1 VWGVY
6 DRRED
11 CQTHSVPPSLERD
24 ARDPAVEARRLAEH
38 GVVRLRADNP
48 SPLTLSGSN
57 SWIVGRDPAYL
68 VDPGPALQEHLEQLV
83 AALDARGG
91 LGGIALTHDHFDH
104 SEGVQALRERRPA
117 PLAAAR
123 GEVDVRLGDGT
134 RFGPLQVLPTPGH
147 APDHFALICDRA
159 CFTGDA
165 VLGEGSVFIA
175 PDPGALVGYLAGLE
189 RLRERELDVLCPGHG
204 PPIWEPKA
212 KLDQYIDHRLERE
225 RLLLEALAAGRRSTP
240 ELLDAA
246 WSDVPAELRPV
257 AAVSLRAHL
266 DKLADEGRLPAG
278 VERASATVPADVS
291 AR

>member
-6 DRRED
+6 GRRED

-48 SPLTLSGSN
+48 SPLTLSGTN

-104 SEGVQALRERRPA
+104 SEGVRALRKRRPA
-117 PLAAAR
+117 PLAAGR
-123 GEVDVRLGDGT
+123 GDVDVELVSGA
-134 RFGPLQVLPTPGH
+134 RFGPFVALATPGH
-147 APDHFALICDRA
+147 APDHLALICGRV

-175 PDPGALVGYLAGLE
+175 PDPGALAGYLDGLR

-212 KLDQYIDHRLERE
+212 KLDAYIDHRLERE
-225 RLLLEALAAGRRSTP
+225 RLLLEALASGRRSTP

-278 VERASATVPADVS
+278 VERASATVLADAS